1 LVSVCPKAQSTLRQ
15 PCILVVEH
23 EVLLRATTVE
33 FLRLSGYLVIEAAT
47 GAEAL
52 LALASR
58 DPPDVIF
65 SDISLPGAIDG
76 LALARWLSQSQPR
89 VPVILTTGHGHLVRE
104 AAITLVGDGLF
115 LSKPYSPRE
124 LVHRIRFS
132 LRHKDGPNAPKD
144 ALNSRNPRQRK

>member
-1 LVSVCPKAQSTLRQ
+1 LVSVCPKSESTLRQ

-52 LALASR
+52 FALASG

-76 LALARWLSQSQPR
+76 LALARWLSQWQPR
-89 VPVILTTGHGHLVRE
+89 VPVILTTGHGHSVRD
-104 AAITLVGDGLF
+104 AAMQVVGDGLF

-132 LRHKDGPNAPKD
+132 LRHKGRAYAP
-144 ALNSRNPRQRK
+144 RTR